1 MYVSNA
7 LIEVKPSKVKGSYKV
22 KAGTTC
28 IADNAFANCINL
40 KEVTIPKSVKGIDYR
55 AFYGCKNLAKIHIS
69 HNVKYIGTEIFKDT
83 AYYKNS
89 KNWKNNALYLKDCLV
104 EANKKKVKGNYKI
117 KRGTTYLAESAFKN
131 CKKLTSVTVPNSV
144 TKIEVGGFENC
155 SKLKN
160 VTLSKKMTTIES
172 GTFFKCKNLKNI
184 KIPEKVTSI
193 GDMAFMCCNS
203 LEEIKLPKNI
213 TELNAMTFAYCT
225 NLKSITIPEKI
236 TNINT
241 VVFAECKNLTKVS
254 IPKKVTSI
262 AEDAFDGCS
271 KLTDIDYKGT
281 KSQWKKVD
289 IWSNVESSDVI
300 YKAAIHCKDGI
311 VEPSILRPTKIKSL
325 NLSKKS
331 VKLTW
336 KKTDYIKGYQIQ
348 ISTDSKFKKN
358 VKSVKITK
366 ATTTKTT
373 ISNLK
378 LGKKYYVRIRTYK
391 GKERSDWSKVKVVTV
406 K

>member
-1 MYVSNA
+1 MF
-7 LIEVKPSKVKGSYKV
+7 L
-22 KAGTTC
+22 
-28 IADNAFANCINL
+28 
-40 KEVTIPKSVKGIDYR
+40 R
-55 AFYGCKNLAKIHIS
+55 A
-69 HNVKYIGTEIFKDT
+69 
-83 AYYKNS
+83 
-89 KNWKNNALYLKDCLV
+89 
-104 EANKKKVKGNYKI
+104 
-117 KRGTTYLAESAFKN
+117 
-131 CKKLTSVTVPNSV
+131 
-144 TKIEVGGFENC
+144 
-155 SKLKN
+155 
-160 VTLSKKMTTIES
+160 
-172 GTFFKCKNLKNI
+172 
-184 KIPEKVTSI
+184 IPEKVTSI

-203 LEEIKLPKNI
+203 LEEIKLPKNT
-213 TELNAMTFAYCT
+213 TELNTMTFAYCT
-225 NLKSITIPEKI
+225 NLKSITIPEKM

-289 IWSNVESSDVI
+289 IWSNVEPSDVI

-311 VEPSILRPTKIKSL
+311 VEPSILRPTQLKSL
-325 NLSKKS
+325 NSSKKS

-358 VKSVKITK
+358 VKS
-366 ATTTKTT
+366 
-373 ISNLK
+373 
-378 LGKKYYVRIRTYK
+378 GKKYYVRIRTYK